1 MKKVA
6 SLEKAFEEADLFETY
21 NYERIDSNYVAIN
34 NYKQDDQQGFIR
46 NKYNNHNNQSNCNN
60 QSADN
65 IESNYDNY
73 NDYSDDSNYNQYSVE
88 YQNLGFEN
96 EEELEQY
103 YDYIYYYNYDRRADD
118 SN

>member
-1 MKKVA
+1 MKKVT

-34 NYKQDDQQGFIR
+34 NYNQDNQQSFKT
-46 NKYNNHNNQSNCNN
+46 NKYYNNKSQSNCND
-60 QSADN
+60 QSAN
-65 IESNYDNY
+65 SIENNYDNY
-73 NDYSDDSNYNQYSVE
+73 NDYSDDSNYNQHSVE

-103 YDYIYYYNYDRRADD
+103 YDNIYYYNYDSRADD